1 MLIHQLPLEAAL
13 ATLRSTP
20 AGLSRAE
27 AAARRLEF
35 GGNRIERL
43 GRVSLSKCFA
53 AQFTHFF
60 AALLWVAAG
69 LALLADRQMP
79 GQGMA
84 TLAVAIVGVIVVNGL
99 FSFWQEY
106 RAEET
111 MAALQRLLP
120 HQVRAQRDGA
130 VVVLPSEDV
139 VPGDVIVL
147 SAGENVPADCRLLE
161 AFGVRVNNATVTG
174 EARPLSRDASA
185 CEEHDLLRSRNVL
198 LAGTSLTTG
207 EAKALVFATGM
218 HTVFGGIARL
228 TQTTPDMPSP
238 LQKEIA
244 TLSRVIAI
252 LAVSIGLLVFGIG
265 AFIGLPTR
273 ISLVFAIGI
282 IVANVPE
289 GLLPTVTLAMAMA
302 ARRMAR
308 RQTLVRHLP
317 SVETLGSAT
326 VICTDKTGT
335 LTQNRMEVR
344 TIYVPDRFITVAD
357 ATTAVFAP
365 AHRRFLECAHHC
377 HDLRIASHGTSTEWI
392 GDPMEVALVQIAEA
406 AGSSGVLDRIDE
418 IPFEPERKRL
428 VTVHRG
434 QNEVVLF
441 VKGAPEELLA
451 RAQWI
456 DREGHQEPMTADS
469 RVAFGRVA
477 TELADRGLRVLAFA
491 HRVLPTGYV
500 LADAEEDLVLTG
512 LVGFEDP
519 PRPDVPSAIR
529 RCREAGVKV
538 AMVTGDHPHTAL
550 AIAREINLVTSA
562 TPCVLTG
569 DDLARM
575 SDIQLQLAL
584 DAPEIVCA
592 RVTADQKLR
601 VVTAFQRKREVV
613 AVTGDG
619 VNDAPALRA
628 ADVGIAMGISGT
640 DVAREASDVVILD
653 DNFASIVN
661 GIEEGRAVFENI
673 RKFLTYIL
681 TSNIPELVPYLAF
694 AFAGVPLALTIVQIL
709 AVDLGTDM
717 VPALG
722 LGAEPPDHAVM
733 RRPPRRR
740 EDRLLTAGL
749 LVRAYVFLGSCQAIA
764 AMAALLRPFRSRVG
778 VGTGTSRRWHD
789 VSAGHDCLLD
799 RHRADAGRQRALV
812 PKPAL
817 VHLLATALQQSIDRR
832 RDCRRDRH
840 HSLDRLHA
848 GRPSP
853 FRYRTYQL
861 ERVVDR
867 PAVRDCHAGPRR
879 SEEGARAFATTRTRT
894 PRRRC
899 RRRKAPIVSRH
910 SRAVLTLVTWP
921 PRWHSYS
928 EAAWAPLL
936 PHRKATDSCVRPS
949 RRRRRRPRRQRRSRR
964 LMATHHRV

>member
-1 MLIHQLPLEAAL
+1 MLIHQLPLDAAFS
-13 ATLRSTP
+13 TLRSAP
-20 AGLSRAE
+20 PGLSQAD
-27 AAARRLEF
+27 ATARRLEF
-35 GGNRIERL
+35 GPNLIERL
-43 GRVSLSKCFA
+43 GTVSLPRRFA

-60 AALLWVAAG
+60 AALLWVAAV
-69 LALLADRQMP
+69 LAVMADLQMP

-84 TLAVAIVGVIVVNGL
+84 MLAAAIVGVIVVNGS

-111 MAALQRLLP
+111 IAALQRLLP
-120 HQVRAQRDGA
+120 HQVKAQRDGA
-130 VVVLPSEDV
+130 VVVIPSDDV

-147 SAGENVPADCRLLE
+147 SAGDNVPADCRLLE
-161 AFGVRVNNATVTG
+161 AFGVRVNNSTVTG
-174 EARPLSRDASA
+174 EARPVSRDAGV

-218 HTVFGGIARL
+218 HTIFGDIARL
-228 TQTTPDMPSP
+228 TQATTDAPSP

-252 LAVSIGLLVFGIG
+252 LAVAIGLLVFAIG

-273 ISLVFAIGI
+273 ISLVFSIGI

-344 TIYVPDRFITVAD
+344 TIYVPDRFVAVAD
-357 ATTAVFAP
+357 AASAAFAA
-365 AHRRFLECAHHC
+365 AHPRFLECAQHC
-377 HDLRIASHGTSTEWI
+377 HDLKIATNGTSTEWI
-392 GDPMEVALVQIAEA
+392 GDPMELALVRIAEETG
-406 AGSSGVLDRIDE
+406 GSGALERIDE

-434 QNEVVLF
+434 PSGDVLF
-441 VKGAPEELLA
+441 VKGAPEELLP
-451 RAQWI
+451 RAGWI
-456 DREGHQEPMTADS
+456 DREGHQEPLTADS
-469 RVAFGRVA
+469 RVAVGRVA
-477 TELADRGLRVLAFA
+477 TEMADRGLRVLAFA
-491 HRVLPTGYV
+491 HRALPTGYV
-500 LADAEEDLVLTG
+500 LADAERDLVLTA

-519 PRPDVPSAIR
+519 PRSEVPSAVR

-538 AMVTGDHPHTAL
+538 VMVTGDHPHTAL
-550 AIAREINLVTSA
+550 AIAREIGLVTNA
-562 TPCVLTG
+562 APRLVTG
-569 DDLARM
+569 DDLARL
-575 SDIQLQLAL
+575 SDTEIQLAL

-601 VVTAFQRKREVV
+601 VVTALQRKREVV

-640 DVAREASDVVILD
+640 DVAREASDVILLD

-673 RKFLTYIL
+673 QKFLTYIL

-694 AFAGVPLALTIVQIL
+694 AFARVPLALTIIQIL

-722 LGAEPPDHAVM
+722 LGAEPPDRGVM
-733 RRPPRRR
+733 QRPPRRR
-740 EDRLLTAGL
+740 EDRLLTPGL
-749 LVRAYVFLGSCQAIA
+749 LVRAYLFLGSCQAIA
-764 AMAALLRPFRSRVG
+764 AMAAFFFVLFGAGWEWGQALPADSATYRQATTACLTAIVLMQVVNVHVCRSRTSSIFSQPLLSNRLITSGIVAEIVIILLIAYTPAG
-778 VGTGTSRRWHD
+778 NLIFGTAPISW
-789 VSAGHDCLLD
+789 SAW
-799 RHRADAGRQRALV
+799 LV
-812 PKPAL
+812 VP
-817 VHLLATALQQSIDRR
+817 
-832 RDCRRDRH
+832 
-840 HSLDRLHA
+840 
-848 GRPSP
+848 P
-853 FRYRTYQL
+853 FAIAML
-861 ERVVDR
+861 IL
-867 PAVRDCHAGPRR
+867 
-879 SEEGARAFATTRTRT
+879 EEG
-894 PRRRC
+894 
-899 RRRKAPIVSRH
+899 RKAFMRSGRG
-910 SRAVLTLVTWP
+910 VLAAGSVPTRVT
-921 PRWHSYS
+921 R
-928 EAAWAPLL
+928 EL
-936 PHRKATDSCVRPS
+936 
-949 RRRRRRPRRQRRSRR
+949 
-964 LMATHHRV
+964 